1 MTGVETY
8 PLTPIFTIV
17 PDVVYTSLR
26 RGNSLAFN
34 SLIQEEKKNAHSR
47 IKRLTFQKTQNKTLQ
62 EAETV

>member
-34 SLIQEEKKNAHSR
+34 SLIQEEEKKMH
-47 IKRLTFQKTQNKTLQ
+47 IQ
-62 EAETV
+62 ELKD